1 VSVVGSLEELSFPD
15 VLQISHAS
23 RRSGTLILTMRD
35 GERRVLFENG
45 VIRRARLGPGG
56 PELEDLL
63 LARALVT
70 PDALERARARAARE
84 GTTVPGA
91 LVRLGAVSQDA
102 IEHLV
107 REELR
112 SSLRSLVL
120 AQEGEFRFELE
131 AERAPAGRVLLLVER
146 SVVRRALREALRG
159 AGFEVE
165 ECATAEAARERSR
178 LLARD
183 GKDFHFVGDLLL
195 PDDAGD
201 GWKGGLELLRTVRD
215 LAPGSRSVV
224 LGDGW
229 SASADAAARA
239 AGASAFLAI
248 PDLEGVQ
255 WNDIGRHVSDF
266 GARLREVILDPGR
279 ADSGGAGGSLRVVD
293 QLSLLRGL
301 VGELHAEREIEIPLL
316 VLRLATE
323 YFERGVLFAVHDDKA
338 HGAGAFGGEAPEG
351 AAGGDLDRRVRD
363 VAVPLVRGSFLE
375 AAVRTRA
382 PHVGPIARGSANALL
397 IEMLGGAPPPGAAVL
412 PVLGGSMIF
421 SLLYGDNAD
430 SARPIG
436 DLRGLE
442 IFVAQAGI
450 ALQSAALQRRL
461 TALSGRSGSASHA

>member
-1 VSVVGSLEELSFPD
+1 
-15 VLQISHAS
+15 
-23 RRSGTLILTMRD
+23 
-35 GERRVLFENG
+35 
-45 VIRRARLGPGG
+45 
-56 PELEDLL
+56 
-63 LARALVT
+63 
-70 PDALERARARAARE
+70 
-84 GTTVPGA
+84 
-91 LVRLGAVSQDA
+91 VSQDA

-120 AQEGEFRFELE
+120 SQEGEFRFELE

-146 SVVRRALREALRG
+146 SVVRRALREALHG

-165 ECATAEAARERSR
+165 ECATAEAARARAR

-195 PDDAGD
+195 PDAAGD
-201 GWKGGLELLRTVRD
+201 GWQGGLQLLRTVRD
-215 LAPGSRSVV
+215 LAPGSRIVV
-224 LGDGW
+224 LADGL
-229 SASADAAARA
+229 SASTDAAARA
-239 AGASAFLAI
+239 AGASACLAI

-382 PHVGPIARGSANALL
+382 PHVGPIAPGSANALL
-397 IEMLGGAPPPGAAVL
+397 IERLGGAPPPEAAVL

-461 TALSGRSGSASHA
+461 TAISGRGGSAPHV